1 MFKKSLIA
9 TAVIGALSASAVA
22 QAATVYDQ
30 DGTKVDIYGR
40 INYMIT
46 SGGTQELGP
55 GEDKTNGS
63 EFQNNGS
70 RFGFRANHEL
80 NSDLS
85 AFARMEFRFDADETN
100 KDGIK
105 DIRNSYL
112 GLKSQQLGTLTIG
125 NFDSV
130 YKEAVTGVFDNYEN
144 KGWVTHDSGSISSRG
159 DTVAYA
165 SPVFSGLQGHVQVK
179 HLSGNGEVVG
189 AQDNSSTTSTA
200 AAVTYTWEGLYLA
213 AGYNQSKDVSDR
225 GASYGG
231 GSNRSTGE
239 DIWGVS
245 AQYQFLPNFSARVI
259 YEEIGAVNEG
269 APASDIEEIIGLGA
283 TFNYGQGNLYA
294 DVYDV
299 SYVGD
304 ISSSN
309 PWAIGVDYRFSP
321 MRVYAEIFD
330 EDASGENIDD
340 SLLYTVGIRYDF

>member
-9 TAVIGALSASAVA
+9 TAVVGALSASAVT

-46 SGGTQELGP
+46 SGGTQDLTP
-55 GEDKTNGS
+55 GADKTSGS

-80 NSDLS
+80 SSDLS
-85 AFARMEFRFDADETN
+85 AFARMEFRFRADAVNRDPMQV
-100 KDGIK
+100 
-105 DIRNSYL
+105 RNSFL
-112 GLKSQQLGTLTIG
+112 GLRSQQLGTITIG

-130 YKEAVTGVFDNYEN
+130 YKEAVTGLFDNYEN
-144 KGWVTHDSGSISSRG
+144 DGFISLDTGSIGSRG
-159 DTVAYA
+159 DTLAYA
-165 SPVFSGLQGHVQVK
+165 SPIFSGLQGHVQVK
-179 HLSGNGEVVG
+179 HLSANGADVG
-189 AQDNSSTTSTA
+189 AQNNSSTTSAA

-225 GASYGG
+225 GARYDG
-231 GSNRSTGE
+231 GSNNAAGE

-245 AQYQFLPNFSARVI
+245 AQYQFLPNVSARVM
-259 YEEIGAVNEG
+259 YEELGSVNDGAS
-269 APASDIEEIIGLGA
+269 ASAIKEIFGLGA

-304 ISSSN
+304 VSSSN

-330 EDASGENIDD
+330 EDISGDNVDD
-340 SLLYTVGIRYDF
+340 SLLYTVGVRYDF

>member
-9 TAVIGALSASAVA
+9 SAVVGALSTSAIA

-30 DGTKVDIYGR
+30 DGTSIDVYGR
-40 INYMIT
+40 INYMVT
-46 SGGTQELGP
+46 SGGYQDLTP
-55 GEDKTNGS
+55 GADKVSGS
-63 EFQNNGS
+63 EFRNNGS
-70 RFGFRANHEL
+70 RFGFRASQEI

-85 AFARMEFRFDADETN
+85 AFARMEFRFRADAVNRDSMQV
-100 KDGIK
+100 
-105 DIRNSYL
+105 RNSFL
-112 GLKSQQLGTLTIG
+112 GLRSQQLGTITIG

-130 YKEAVTGVFDNYEN
+130 YKEAVSNPFDNYEN
-144 KGWVTHDSGSISSRG
+144 DGFISLDTGSIGSRG
-159 DTVAYA
+159 DTLAYA
-165 SPVFSGLQGHVQVK
+165 SPVFNGLQGQVQVK
-179 HLSGNGEVVG
+179 HLSGNDAEVG
-189 AQDNSSTTSTA
+189 AQNNGSTTSTA
-200 AAVTYTWEGLYLA
+200 AAVSYTWEDLYLA

-225 GASYGG
+225 GARYAG
-231 GSNRSTGE
+231 GSNNAAGE

-245 AQYQFLPNFSARVI
+245 AQYAFLPNLSARI
-259 YEEIGAVNEG
+259 MYEELGSVNDGAS
-269 APASDIEEIIGLGA
+269 ADAIKEIFGLGA

-304 ISSSN
+304 ISSGN

-330 EDASGENIDD
+330 EDISGDNVDN